1 VRWIALLAAWWLVAS
16 GVFAGWHAAETPHVR
31 GADGRVFHGVVTALP
46 RGDVDHTRLAER
58 GSGLHDHRAC
68 SLASTHAGGIAPA
81 PVVPAATFVSS
92 TPVRAVPVAT
102 ALARLD
108 LYRLAPKTSP
118 PTV

>member
-1 VRWIALLAAWWLVAS
+1 MRWIALLAAGWLVAS

-31 GADGRVFHGVVTALP
+31 GADGRVFHGVVNARP
-46 RGDVDHTRLAER
+46 GGDVEHTRLAER

-81 PVVPAATFVSS
+81 PVVSVATFVAFKAVRTVPAAT
-92 TPVRAVPVAT
+92 AV
-102 ALARLD
+102 ARRD

-118 PTV
+118 PKA